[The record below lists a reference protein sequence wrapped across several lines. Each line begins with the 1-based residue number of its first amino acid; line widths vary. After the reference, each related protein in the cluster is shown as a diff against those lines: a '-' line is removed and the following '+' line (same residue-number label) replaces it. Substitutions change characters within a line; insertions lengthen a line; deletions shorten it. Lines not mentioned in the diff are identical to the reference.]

1 MKHEESDGLH
11 ADPIY
16 NDMNYISK
24 MFPDIDKNEIYAYLE
39 AHFDKKNRVQI
50 VTDELLGADEDSQ
63 GPLKVKSVID
73 LTNSHSTVTPKGK
86 NDPELGVSDVE
97 KDVIAITAVVPDCD
111 PNFLYERL
119 EKMSKTA
126 DRVSVLTAQLLETR
140 TYPKLKERLD
150 VEQKKSVRLR
160 LQNLDMTIKEC
171 LQMFP
176 DPESYFNDEDKP
188 VTETYKSHAMIQL
201 RNEFP
206 MLHVSYINKTFQ
218 KHKSHF
224 APTRQDLLK
233 LAEQYNTSKM
243 LINL

>member
-1 MKHEESDGLH
+1 MKITLQKLLGPNAVIEEQPTVPPRETPVEKVPPFKNETPVKHTSETGGVSGDATPHSVAHEESDGLH

-111 PNFLYERL
+111 PNFLYEGL
-119 EKMSKTA
+119 EKK
-126 DRVSVLTAQLLETR
+126 RQLL
-140 TYPKLKERLD
+140 
-150 VEQKKSVRLR
+150 
-160 LQNLDMTIKEC
+160 
-171 LQMFP
+171 
-176 DPESYFNDEDKP
+176 
-188 VTETYKSHAMIQL
+188 
-201 RNEFP
+201 
-206 MLHVSYINKTFQ
+206 
-218 KHKSHF
+218 
-224 APTRQDLLK
+224 
-233 LAEQYNTSKM
+233 
-243 LINL
+243 